1 MSKPLSVQLYKPHKN
16 QLLIHNSIKNEPFK
30 YYSLAI
36 GRQFGKSLLGE
47 NQALDWFFNVPNCKM
62 GWVSPIYKQCKKVF
76 DEIDNAFASSQFVFK
91 SKNKTDLTFTSHNNS
106 TINFYSAERYDNIR
120 GETFDYLICDEF
132 AFMDSEAWTEVL
144 RATVLVRG
152 KKVLFLS
159 TPKGQNHFHRLHSLS
174 GINPQRKSF
183 SMTSYDNPIINPTE
197 IEDARA
203 TLPDHVFRQE
213 YLAEF
218 VDGGSGLFINPT
230 IITKAEKTTT
240 MYAGLDIGRADDYTV
255 LTVYNDVGEMYY
267 CERWNHDTW
276 DGILNKVVN
285 RINEFGCHTEVEIN
299 GIGDPFFEQLKSRV
313 NNSNLIYPFLTTSKS
328 KQDIIEALVVANQS
342 KEVKFLDCEWLLK
355 ELDLFTYEYNPKT
368 KSVRYSAPSGFH
380 DDGVMS
386 SAIGYHAFKTL
397 KLSGNYSYA

>member
-16 QLLIHNSIKNEPFK
+16 QLKIHQSIKNEPYK

-47 NQALDWFFNVPNCKM
+47 NQALDWFFNVPNCKI

-76 DEIDNAFASSQFVFK
+76 DEIDNAFANSQFVFK
-91 SKNKTDLTFTSHNNS
+91 AKNKTDLTFTSHNNS

-159 TPKGQNHFHRLHSLS
+159 TPKGKNHFHRLHSLD
-174 GINPQRKSF
+174 GTNPQYKSF

-197 IEDARA
+197 IDDARA

-218 VDGGSGLFINPT
+218 VDGGSGLFLNPT
-230 IITKAEKTTT
+230 TITKSERTST

-255 LTVYNDVGEMYY
+255 LSVYNENGEMHHL
-267 CERWNHDTW
+267 ERWNHDTW
-276 DGILNKVVN
+276 DSIINKVVN
-285 RINEFGCHTEVEIN
+285 RINEFDCHTLVEVN
-299 GIGDPFFEQLKSRV
+299 GIGDPIFEQLK
-313 NNSNLIYPFLTTSKS
+313 
-328 KQDIIEALVVANQS
+328 KQG
-342 KEVKFLDCEWLLK
+342 K
-355 ELDLFTYEYNPKT
+355 
-368 KSVRYSAPSGFH
+368 
-380 DDGVMS
+380 
-386 SAIGYHAFKTL
+386 
-397 KLSGNYSYA
+397 

>member
-1 MSKPLSVQLYKPHKN
+1 MSQPLSVQLYSPHIN
-16 QLLIHNSIKNEPFK
+16 QERIHQSIKNEPYK

-36 GRQFGKSLLGE
+36 GRQFGKSLLAE
-47 NQALDWFFNVPNCKM
+47 NQALDWFFNVPNCKI

-76 DEIDNAFASSQFVFK
+76 DEIDNAFASAQFVFK

-159 TPKGQNHFHRLHSLS
+159 TPKGKNHFHRLHSLS
-174 GINPQRKSF
+174 GSNPQYKSF
-183 SMTSYDNPIINPTE
+183 SMTSYDNPIINPSE
-197 IEDARA
+197 IDDARL

-218 VDGGSGLFINPT
+218 VDGGSGLFTNP
-230 IITKAEKTTT
+230 IVITKSEKTGR

-255 LTVYNDVGEMYY
+255 LSVFNENGEMHHI
-267 CERWNHDTW
+267 ERWNHSTW
-276 DGILNKVVN
+276 SEIVNKVVA
-285 RINEFGCHTEVEIN
+285 RINEFGCYTMIEVN
-299 GIGDPFFEQLKSRV
+299 GLGDPIFEQVQDKV
-313 NNSNLIYPFLTTSKS
+313 NDSGLILPFVTTSKS
-328 KQDIIEALVVANQS
+328 KQDIIERLVVATQNQ
-342 KEVKFLDCEWLLK
+342 EVKFIDSDWLLK

-380 DDGVMS
+380 DDGVMAT
-386 SAIGYHAFKTL
+386 AIGYHAL
-397 KLSGNYSYA
+397 KENKGVYHIL

>member
-1 MSKPLSVQLYKPHKN
+1 MSKPLSVQLYSPHKN
-16 QLLIHNSIKNEPFK
+16 QLLIHNSIRNDPYK
-30 YYSLAI
+30 YYTLAI

-47 NQALDWFFNVPNCKM
+47 NQALDWFFNVPNCKI

-91 SKNKTDLTFTSHNNS
+91 NKNKTDLTFTSHNNS

-132 AFMDSEAWTEVL
+132 AYIDSEAWTEVL

-159 TPKGQNHFHRLHSLS
+159 TPKGKNHFHRLHSLS
-174 GINPQRKSF
+174 GQNNQYKSF

-197 IEDARA
+197 IDDARS

-218 VDGGSGLFINPT
+218 VDGGSGLFINPVT
-230 IITKAEKTTT
+230 IVSCEKTER

-255 LTVYNDVGEMYY
+255 LSVFNSKGEQHYI
-267 CERWNHDTW
+267 ERWNNDTW
-276 DGILNKVVN
+276 SSIINKVVN
-285 RINEFGCHTEVEIN
+285 RINEFRCNTFVEVN
-299 GIGDPFFEQLKSRV
+299 GVGDPIFEQVRNNV
-313 NNSNLIYPFLTTSKS
+313 NDSNLIQPFVTTSKS
-328 KQDIIEALVVANQS
+328 KQDIIEGLVVANQN
-342 KEVKFLDCEWLLK
+342 KEVKFLDNEWLLK
-355 ELDLFTYEYNPKT
+355 ELDLFTYEYSPKT
-368 KSVRYSAPSGFH
+368 KSVKYSAPSGFH
-380 DDGVMS
+380 DDGVMA
-386 SAIGYHAFKTL
+386 SAIGYHAYKNLSL
-397 KLSGNYSYA
+397 KGIYSIG

>member
-1 MSKPLSVQLYKPHKN
+1 
-16 QLLIHNSIKNEPFK
+16 
-30 YYSLAI
+30 
-36 GRQFGKSLLGE
+36 LGE
-47 NQALDWFFNVPNCKM
+47 NQALDWFFNVPNCKI

-76 DEIDNAFASSQFVFK
+76 DEIDNAFANSQFVFK
-91 SKNKTDLTFTSHNNS
+91 AKNKTDLTFTSHNNS

-159 TPKGQNHFHRLHSLS
+159 TPKGKNHFHRLHSLD
-174 GINPQRKSF
+174 GTNPQYKSF

-197 IEDARA
+197 IDDARA

-218 VDGGSGLFINPT
+218 VDGGSGLFLNPT
-230 IITKAEKTTT
+230 TITKSERTST

-255 LTVYNDVGEMYY
+255 LSVYNENGEMHHL
-267 CERWNHDTW
+267 ERWNHDTW
-276 DGILNKVVN
+276 DSIINKVVN
-285 RINEFGCHTEVEIN
+285 RINEFDCHTLVEVN
-299 GIGDPFFEQLKSRV
+299 GIGDPIFEQLKNRV

-328 KQDIIEALVVANQS
+328 KQDIIEQLVVANQS
-342 KEVKFLDCEWLLK
+342 KEVKFLDEDWLLK
-355 ELDLFTYEYNPKT
+355 ELDLFTYDYNPKT
-368 KSVRYSAPSGFH
+368 KSVKYSAPSGFH

-386 SAIGYHAFKTL
+386 SAIGYHAVKSL
-397 KLSGNYSYA
+397 KLQGHYSYG